1 MSRWKLYVALVL
13 VVLSGVVVLQNTA
26 TVETRF
32 LFATI
37 AMPRAALLAVT
48 WLVGVASGI
57 LLMLAFKGKTAPKQ
71 S

>member
-1 MSRWKLYVALVL
+1 MSRWKLYAALVL

-26 TVETRF
+26 TVETKF

-57 LLMLAFKGKTAPKQ
+57 LLMLAFKGKAAPKQ
-71 S
+71 L

>member
-57 LLMLAFKGKTAPKQ
+57 LLMLAFKGKAAPKQ